1 MRLVYLAVPY
11 SHPDPAVREDRFHQV
26 NQAASVLMRAGLHVF
41 SPVSHTHPIALAGG
55 LPLGW
60 DYWQEYDREI
70 LSACGALV
78 VFCLEG
84 WQRSAGVAGEMKIAE
99 EMRIPAFLVGS
110 CADCADIIAPQ
121 LLLLLHGPDAA
132 GECVADEA
140 RALEHRAERLQGK
153 LFLVLEV

>member
-1 MRLVYLAVPY
+1 
-11 SHPDPAVREDRFHQV
+11 VR
-26 NQAASVLMRAGLHVF
+26 AAS
-41 SPVSHTHPIALAGG
+41 TKT
-55 LPLGW
+55 GW

-84 WQRSAGVAGEMKIAE
+84 WQRSAGVQGEMKIAE

-132 GECVADEA
+132 GDCIADEA
-140 RALEHRAERLQGK
+140 RVLERRAERLRERAEE
-153 LFLVLEV
+153 VLDNEVQKGAR